1 MAMIGTT
8 APLLLLAAL
17 VVHHHA
23 ALAALHLAVLV
34 VALEVLQEAP
44 HAAAL
49 PRAHLAVL
57 VAGPVVLL
65 VEAPAVAL
73 PAVVLVAALP
83 VAVPVVVLVEA
94 RLAGVPKAVALLAED
109 RKVAHPSER
118 AHLDD
123 YKRIQMPSPASTIP
137 IISSNLR
144 AFCSSLVSNGVPEII
159 RATSTYQ
166 PPSIH
171 IAMKATKARSPQV
184 KSG

>member
-8 APLLLLAAL
+8 VPLLLLAAL
-17 VVHHHA
+17 VVPPHVA
-23 ALAALHLAVLV
+23 QAALHLAALV

-44 HAAAL
+44 
-49 PRAHLAVL
+49 R
-57 VAGPVVLL
+57 
-65 VEAPAVAL
+65 
-73 PAVVLVAALP
+73 AVVLPRVHLAALVAADP
-83 VAVPVVVLVEA
+83 VALLAVVLAVVRRVVAQVEVHPVVALVVA
-94 RLAGVPKAVALLAED
+94 LLVVAPKAARLAED
-109 RKVAHPSER
+109 RKVALRRSER
-118 AHLDD
+118 VHLDD

-144 AFCSSLVSNGVPEII
+144 AFSSSLVSKGVPEII

-166 PPSIH
+166 PPSMH